1 MNKKLMYIVLCF
13 ALLLVPCFTVSAEES
28 YPELDDDPDFVEYL
42 PNRTGEE
49 SVKNDKGQVTE
60 GFFRLRYRRW
70 VNDKSSFSACYS
82 YDVSTDDS
90 SYLYILFLGTDD
102 DNVYNY
108 YRLCGLD
115 VANVQRTYYYR
126 NESGENNFSV
136 SDPVNVSFKIAQ
148 YREGYPL
155 ADYKRVNSKA
165 VLAETNLPIFNADD
179 EEAINAYVE
188 KGDYSGAINSDDVK
202 GVEYDE
208 TIELPHGLKFSGEV
222 FFHKPLSGGYCFKTK
237 NACGVSWQIPDDN
250 TLLYDLDVC
259 GTFNTAS
266 GQKTT
271 QWHNLARHSS
281 YSGDAVIFDFING
294 NLNLNLLDNSI
305 ASYVNSFGWD
315 VDEMVTLS
323 VRVRNVKDGKCSNWV
338 VLSMNQSGSGSAHVE
353 DTDGNVVDNDEYTG
367 SDGYDTNGKNGGS
380 VADDNNTVV
389 DTSNI
394 SINGIMGYIKSGFGL
409 LGSGGI
415 IALMSQTYLYLPGS
429 IWTIIKFFIS
439 MLVSI
444 CVIKLVKEVLL

>member
-49 SVKNDKGQVTE
+49 SVKNDKGQVIE
-60 GFFRLRYRRW
+60 GYFRVRYRRW
-70 VNDKSSFSACYS
+70 TGDNKAYNYCYS
-82 YDVSTDDS
+82 YDASTDES
-90 SYLYILFLGTDD
+90 NCLYILFTEAERDD
-102 DNVYNY
+102 VYNY
-108 YRLCGLD
+108 YKLCGSD
-115 VANVQRTYYYR
+115 TAEVQRTYYY
-126 NESGENNFSV
+126 ESVDKNFNNSV
-136 SDPVNVSFKIAQ
+136 GDPVLVSFKTTS

-155 ADYKRVNSKA
+155 VDYKRTNSKA
-165 VLAETNLPIFNADD
+165 VVFESNIPVFNADD
-179 EEAINAYVE
+179 EEAIRAYVE
-188 KGDYSGAINSDDVK
+188 NGDYSGAINSDDVK

-208 TIELPHGLKFSGEV
+208 TIELPHDLKFSGEV
-222 FFHKPLSGGYCFKTK
+222 FFHKPLFGGYCFKTK

-259 GTFNTAS
+259 GTFNTTS

-353 DTDGNVVDNDEYTG
+353 DADGNVVDNDEYTG

>member
-1 MNKKLMYIVLCF
+1 MFIAYEDVSSEKPSLSSGLAYYRF
-13 ALLLVPCFTVSAEES
+13 YLVYQNDVKMLPIDASSTKFLA
-28 YPELDDDPDFVEYL
+28 DDDVNVEVNLL
-42 PNRTGEE
+42 P
-49 SVKNDKGQVTE
+49 V
-60 GFFRLRYRRW
+60 
-70 VNDKSSFSACYS
+70 VNLSPFGNQE
-82 YDVSTDDS
+82 V
-90 SYLYILFLGTDD
+90 
-102 DNVYNY
+102 Y
-108 YRLCGLD
+108 YRVL
-115 VANVQRTYYYR
+115 AT
-126 NESGENNFSV
+126 FSV
-136 SDPVNVSFKIAQ
+136 A
-148 YREGYPL
+148 
-155 ADYKRVNSKA
+155 ADYQNSDA
-165 VLAETNLPIFNADD
+165 DNDDWLGFYCTNLPVF
-179 EEAINAYVE
+179 E
-188 KGDYSGAINSDDVK
+188 KNDQESIAKYLENGDYSGAINSDDVK

-208 TIELPHGLKFSGEV
+208 TIELPHDLKFSGEV
-222 FFHKPLSGGYCFKTK
+222 FFHKPLFGGYCFKTK
-237 NACGVSWQIPDDN
+237 NVCGVSWQIPDDN

-259 GTFNTAS
+259 GTFNTTS

-271 QWHNLARHSS
+271 QWHSLARHSS

-305 ASYVNSFGWD
+305 ASYVNSSGWD

-439 MLVSI
+439 MLVTI
-444 CVIKLVKEVLL
+444 CLIKLVKEVLL